1 MSITISDTEPE
12 PIALIAIS
20 APTPPPD
27 TFKKSPV
34 AYKLPSFVIV
44 FVPGVNPTD
53 VAPPPAN
60 LTFSALPT
68 LN

>member
-1 MSITISDTEPE
+1 MSITISDTDPE

-44 FVPGVNPTD
+44 FVPGIPVIFAFITIS
-53 VAPPPAN
+53 V
-60 LTFSALPT
+60 
-68 LN
+68 